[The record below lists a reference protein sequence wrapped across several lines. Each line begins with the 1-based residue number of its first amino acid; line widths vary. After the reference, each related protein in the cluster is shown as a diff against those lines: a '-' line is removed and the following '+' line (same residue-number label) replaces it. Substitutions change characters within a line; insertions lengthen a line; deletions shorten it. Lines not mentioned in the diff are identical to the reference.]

1 MALLTYSLWLH
12 LLRSDVLRPVC
23 RAAAGTRELLRL
35 LLLAGVV
42 VLVLAAAAAVAVVVV
57 VVVTSFYA
65 DFFCQV

>member
-42 VLVLAAAAAVAVVVV
+42 VLVLALVAAAAVVVI
-57 VVVTSFYA
+57 VVTSVYA
-65 DFFCQV
+65 YFFCQV